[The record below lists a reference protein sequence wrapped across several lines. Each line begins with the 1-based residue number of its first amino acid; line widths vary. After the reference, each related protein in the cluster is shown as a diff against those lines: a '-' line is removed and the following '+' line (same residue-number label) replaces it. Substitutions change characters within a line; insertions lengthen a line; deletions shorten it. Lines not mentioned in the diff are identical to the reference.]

1 MPLLLG
7 NATRISKYLIEHD
20 KIYEVRLK
28 FGIKTDTADI
38 EGNVIK
44 QEEIPS
50 FSDIELK
57 KILNS
62 FVGEQFQT
70 PPIYSALKVNGKKLY
85 EYARCGEDV
94 EIKPRKI
101 KIYSID
107 FEGYNDKEGELDF
120 KVSVSKGTYIRSL
133 CEDIA
138 ERLNTVGYMK
148 ELKRIKVGRFE
159 ISDSIRVEQLEKNI
173 DDLDFLKKNIIT
185 IEEIFKNNLNIELD
199 NDEMQKFLNGVKLKN
214 CNKDGVYKIYN
225 QDRQFIGLGTI
236 LDGMLKR
243 DVIV

>member
-1 MPLLLG
+1 M
-7 NATRISKYLIEHD
+7 
-20 KIYEVRLK
+20 
-28 FGIKTDTADI
+28 
-38 EGNVIK
+38 
-44 QEEIPS
+44 
-50 FSDIELK
+50 
-57 KILNS
+57 
-62 FVGEQFQT
+62 GEQFQT

-159 ISDSIRVEQLEKNI
+159 ISNSIRVEQLEKNI